1 MLLAH
6 FNIGGTQIPTLPQ
19 IGFEPM
25 CAFAD
30 EGQRKI
36 GCGLKKVT
44 RGRGKQLHTWYIL
57 AQRSEREKGD
67 H

>member
-6 FNIGGTQIPTLPQ
+6 FYIGGTQIPTLPQ

-44 RGRGKQLHTWYIL
+44 RGRGKQLHGTKY
-57 AQRSEREKGD
+57 
-67 H
+67 